1 MCVGCCRY
9 NGGCE
14 LHKVLRGRRS
24 AQQQDDAPAHPQADS
39 GQPDQPEDEQKA
51 EPVVNAGPALQA
63 GDANAEAPPPWLQ
76 TFLTAH
82 AQAQTALVAQL
93 QAQQTQL
100 DTHLRAFA
108 LSMQSLRPPHASPPN
123 LPAMPLPAGS
133 AVAAANPQPSAGS
146 SMQPHLGALGYDA
159 QVLPTAHI
167 HHNHYSNSGDSTSI
181 FLGNITGGLAPAIPG
196 QDGPS
201 LEQLLTRNFKTWQ
214 PYKSDAEMK
223 EALSD
228 WLEKVM
234 EQLTLSPDGAE
245 KSALR
250 ALVNYIT
257 TTRDYVTQFGHKL
270 AHQYHK
276 LVLKAINRKPPYY
289 DPAAH
294 GPVYSQAYM
303 EVLASA
309 TSAADKRST
318 FTSAGQP
325 AARRSAASAPPKKPA
340 KRSHTDSGTC
350 DVHPTSGHSNSECH
364 QQRGNKR
371 QAKLPSSKP
380 EA

>member
-1 MCVGCCRY
+1 
-9 NGGCE
+9 
-14 LHKVLRGRRS
+14 
-24 AQQQDDAPAHPQADS
+24 
-39 GQPDQPEDEQKA
+39 
-51 EPVVNAGPALQA
+51 
-63 GDANAEAPPPWLQ
+63 
-76 TFLTAH
+76 
-82 AQAQTALVAQL
+82 
-93 QAQQTQL
+93 
-100 DTHLRAFA
+100 
-108 LSMQSLRPPHASPPN
+108 
-123 LPAMPLPAGS
+123 
-133 AVAAANPQPSAGS
+133 
-146 SMQPHLGALGYDA
+146 
-159 QVLPTAHI
+159 
-167 HHNHYSNSGDSTSI
+167 
-181 FLGNITGGLAPAIPG
+181 
-196 QDGPS
+196 
-201 LEQLLTRNFKTWQ
+201 
-214 PYKSDAEMK
+214 
-223 EALSD
+223 
-228 WLEKVM
+228 M

-371 QAKLPSSKP
+371 QAKQPSSKP